1 MSSFDEYLIG
11 LVGKWNGWGLVLFTV
26 ITTVIATV
34 LTGLIGFERERA
46 GQAAGLRTHVVIG
59 IASAMVRTISIYAIR
74 VALAKTSGFFLKSM
88 EGGIDGKRLQAP
100 YYDASRIAASILAGF
115 GFMGAGTIVKNGL
128 SIRGLT
134 TAATIW
140 FSASIGMGC
149 GCGFVVETAVVT
161 ILAWTLLVTLTKVEK
176 RLDNHSPHVERKVAP
191 NIPILHEIRSQADKY
206 SLIIKNIVTHKGIKD
221 NGGDEV
227 SVTVYFSYHT
237 DKATIADFC
246 ESFSSYPY
254 VYSIVRSTSK
264 DEKIQN
270 D

>member
-1 MSSFDEYLIG
+1 MLSFDEYLIG
-11 LVGKWNGWGLVLFTV
+11 LVGKWHGWGLVLFTV
-26 ITTVIATV
+26 ITTVIAAL
-34 LTGLIGFERERA
+34 LTGLIGFERERK
-46 GQAAGLRTHVVIG
+46 GQAAGLRTHVLIG
-59 IASAMVRTISIYAIR
+59 IASSMVMTISIYALR
-74 VALAKTSGFFLKSM
+74 VALAKTSGFFVKSRD
-88 EGGIDGKRLQAP
+88 GGTDGSQLQAP
-100 YYDASRIAASILAGF
+100 YYDAARIAASILAGF

-149 GCGFVVETAVVT
+149 GCGFVLETALVT
-161 ILAWTLLVTLTKVEK
+161 LLAWTLLVTLSKVEK
-176 RLDNHSPHVERKVAP
+176 TLDNHSPHVERKVAP

-206 SLIIKNIVTHKGIKD
+206 SLIVKNIVTHEGIKD
-221 NGGDEV
+221 NGRDEV

>member
-1 MSSFDEYLIG
+1 MLSFDEYLIS
-11 LVGKWNGWGLVLFTV
+11 LVGRWDGWGLVLFTV
-26 ITTVIATV
+26 ITTIIAAV
-34 LTGLIGFERERA
+34 LTGLIGFERERK
-46 GQAAGLRTHVVIG
+46 GQAAGLRIHVIIG
-59 IASAMVRTISIYAIR
+59 IASSLVRTISIYALR
-74 VALAKTSGFFLKSM
+74 VAMAKTSGFFTKSRS
-88 EGGIDGKRLQAP
+88 GGTDGSQLLAP

-149 GCGFVVETAVVT
+149 GCGFVVETTLVT
-161 ILAWTLLVTLTKVEK
+161 VLAWSLLLVLSKLEK
-176 RLDNHSPHVERKVAP
+176 ILDNHSPHVEMKVAP

-221 NGGDEV
+221 NGRDEV

-237 DKATIADFC
+237 DKATIANFC
-246 ESFSSYPY
+246 ESFASYPY

-264 DEKIQN
+264 DEKVQN